1 MPNSVL
7 VRFAL
12 ATVPGMSRHRV
23 SVWNTDGGL
32 LRSSSAEMPEDLE
45 VHEGTTFFVEASVP
59 LEPRRNQRSR
69 RDERRW
75 RLRAASDAQAVL
87 TLGGTRGRQHHGY
100 PGVEIRVDGA
110 QVLSNASPR
119 E

>member
-7 VRFAL
+7 VHFAL
-12 ATVPGMSRHRV
+12 ETGPGMSRHRV
-23 SVWNTDGGL
+23 GVRNTDGAV
-32 LRSSSAEMPEDLE
+32 LRSSSAEPPEALE

-75 RLRAASDAQAVL
+75 RLRACPDAQAVL
-87 TLGGTRGRQHHGY
+87 TLGGTRGRGHHGY
-100 PGVEIRVDGA
+100 PGIEIRVNGA
-110 QVLSNASPR
+110 QITSNGSQHS
-119 E
+119 